1 MERWTKSLQLQ
12 RLILDRGKSKRKT
25 IAKTDY
31 LTDIFILP
39 RESKQICQPKTILV
53 IGKMQESKKRKKKEY
68 PIFSR
73 YNYKLEK
80 KFLVTDTFLTSR
92 NGNNK

>member
-1 MERWTKSLQLQ
+1 MQLDECVREIENRSAENNTGYIVTREMERWTKSLQLQ

-53 IGKMQESKKRKKKEY
+53 IGKMQEGKKRKKR
-68 PIFSR
+68 IS
-73 YNYKLEK
+73 
-80 KFLVTDTFLTSR
+80 
-92 NGNNK
+92 